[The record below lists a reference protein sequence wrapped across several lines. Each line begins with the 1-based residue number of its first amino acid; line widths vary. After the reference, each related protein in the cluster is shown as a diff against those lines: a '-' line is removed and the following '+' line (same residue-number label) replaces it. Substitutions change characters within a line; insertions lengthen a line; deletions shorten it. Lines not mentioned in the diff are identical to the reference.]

1 HGGPRNGPPT
11 PQPPNRSSR
20 PGEAVAPLD
29 SDRLLKPRALADER
43 EDSEPRQHQE
53 READPRAAIAARRRH
68 APADNRPAERH
79 AERGEGEPEP
89 DRGAGRARPGE
100 LGHEGVLHAVPADA
114 EEAEHERQRYE
125 EPRPRLPARQGE
137 GQRAERG
144 AAAGDDERRAAPP
157 AERAVREH
165 AQREPS

>member
-1 HGGPRNGPPT
+1 MGGPEMA

-68 APADNRPAERH
+68 APAEDGRADRH
-79 AERGEGEPEP
+79 AERGDGEPEP

-100 LGHEGVLHAVPADA
+100 PGHEGVLHAVPAGA
-114 EEAEHERQRYE
+114 EEADRKS
-125 EPRPRLPARQGE
+125 
-137 GQRAERG
+137 
-144 AAAGDDERRAAPP
+144 
-157 AERAVREH
+157 VV
-165 AQREPS
+165 